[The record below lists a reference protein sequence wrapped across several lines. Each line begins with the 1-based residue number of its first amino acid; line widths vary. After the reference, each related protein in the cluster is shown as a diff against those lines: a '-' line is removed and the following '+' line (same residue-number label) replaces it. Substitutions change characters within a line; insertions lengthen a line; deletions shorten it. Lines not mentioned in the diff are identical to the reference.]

1 MCGIAGS
8 INCVTEE
15 KNLSLIAHRGPDHQ
29 ALVELQVGGSRVY
42 MGHTRLSI
50 LDLSEAGNQPMFSD
64 CGNYCIIFNG
74 EVYNHQELRQKLSGI
89 QFKGHSDTETILY
102 YLRQFGISS
111 VKEFNG
117 IFAFAF
123 LDMRNEKMFLVR
135 DHFGVKPLY
144 YYTRNNQL
152 VFGSELK
159 MILCNEAYA
168 KSIDVDALNSFLTLR
183 YNPSPQTLFKGIY
196 KLEPAHYVE
205 FSFNGKAG
213 VHNYWST
220 IPAANNTISEPDA
233 IEEYKFLLER
243 AVKRQLL
250 SDVPVGL
257 LLSGGVDSAVL
268 GHLMAKNNGQ
278 AINTFTIGFKGDGDF
293 NELAD
298 AKETAQLL
306 HSNHYELLI
315 EEKEYF
321 DVFYRSFY
329 HTEEPIAEPTIPAL
343 YYVSRLASQHLKVV
357 LSGQGADEP
366 MAGYKRYRGEKF
378 LTDYRR
384 LFAMVPHGLV
394 SKLFPGNGALDRAL
408 YASKFS
414 NELDRFIAIYTLFTP
429 ELKKELYNK
438 ELSHLVTK
446 DQRFLFSRNYEK
458 TSSLPDSL
466 SKLLYLDAR
475 AMLPDDLLLFN
486 DKIAMANSL
495 ENRVPYLDVDLV
507 NFIESL
513 PLHLKLRGK
522 TGKYIHKKAAASWLP
537 SSIINRKKRGF
548 LTPIDEWLKGDI
560 SGMLNDLIDSP
571 RSLSNE
577 YFNKGQVKQML
588 EMHRRKKKDYQR
600 QLFIILSLELWYKH
614 FYSAD
619 FSVKTTP
626 VFGSKKIV

>member
-8 INCVTEE
+8 INCITEE
-15 KNLSLIAHRGPDHQ
+15 RNLSLIAHRGPDHQ
-29 ALVELQVGGSRVY
+29 ALVELQVGDHRAY

-74 EVYNHQELRQKLSGI
+74 EVYNHLELREKLSGI
-89 QFKGHSDTETILY
+89 SFKGHSDTETLLY
-102 YLRQFGISS
+102 YLRQFGISA

-123 LDMRNEKMFLVR
+123 LDIKNERIFLVR

-144 YYTRNNQL
+144 YFVKGNKL
-152 VFGSELK
+152 IFGSELK
-159 MILCNEAYA
+159 MILCNEAYSKA
-168 KSIDVDALNSFLTLR
+168 INAEALNSFLTLR
-183 YNPSPQTLFKGIY
+183 YNPSPQTLFKDIH

-205 FSFNGKAG
+205 FQFNGKWG
-213 VHNYWST
+213 VSNYWST
-220 IPAANNTISEPDA
+220 TPSVNTSINEQDA

-268 GHLMAKNNGQ
+268 GHLMAKNN
-278 AINTFTIGFKGDGDF
+278 ASTINTFTIGFKGDGDY

-298 AKETAQLL
+298 AKETAGLL
-306 HSNHYELLI
+306 GSNHYELLI
-315 EEKEYF
+315 EQKEYF

-343 YYVSRLASQHLKVV
+343 YYVSRLASKHLKVV

-378 LTDYRR
+378 LSDYRG
-384 LFAMVPHGLV
+384 LLALAPHGLIR
-394 SKLFPGNGALDRAL
+394 KMFPRNGALDRAL

-414 NELDRFIAIYTLFTP
+414 NELDRFLAIYTLFTP
-429 ELKKELYNK
+429 ELKRELYKK
-438 ELSHLVTK
+438 EIAHLADS
-446 DQRFLFSRNYEK
+446 DQKFLFSRSYNNAGK
-458 TSSLPDSL
+458 LKGSL
-466 SKLLYLDAR
+466 SRMLYLDAR
-475 AMLPDDLLLFN
+475 GMLPDDLLLFN

-507 NFIESL
+507 NFIETL
-513 PLHLKLRGK
+513 PLDLKLRGK
-522 TGKYIHKKAAASWLP
+522 TGKYIHKKAAESWLP
-537 SSIINRKKRGF
+537 ATVINRKKRGF

-560 SGMLNDLIDSP
+560 SGMVNDLVDSP
-571 RSLSNE
+571 GSLSSE
-577 YFNKGQVKQML
+577 YFNKQQIRQML
-588 EMHRRKKKDYQR
+588 ELHKTKKRDYQR
-600 QLFIILSLELWYKH
+600 QLFIILSLELWHKH
-614 FYSAD
+614 FYSVN
-619 FSVKTTP
+619 FSDKNNVVTNA
-626 VFGSKKIV
+626 KKIV